1 MQKNIITIGA
11 LAYDRFKETP
21 DKTTYVAPAHTVSKT
36 DILLLGRTIATSD
49 NANAKS
55 RANFVQDIERGDAAG
70 TIGRLYFNI
79 ECSYPQWAS
88 DAQLQA
94 ITATVNAFLSSTEFD
109 ELVRKQSI

>member
-1 MQKNIITIGA
+1 MQNNTITIGD

-55 RANFVQDIERGDAAG
+55 RANFVQDIERGDVAG